1 MATNSIWT
9 TRRGVHH
16 RELAGEQPERTEIRL
31 AEGELAG
38 HGRPGSTS
46 VPAKTRSAAPRSIS
60 DGPFLSNFPTSAPSA
75 SPTVQRQPM
84 PMYLPL
90 SSSVPQPVKS
100 PHPVDPHLWH
110 SFGQGRLSR
119 RRSAQAKPVQRPSE
133 CRVDGRNG
141 SGLTMTVPIAAVTS
155 CRWLRAPDRL
165 VVIVRWCILKSIRG
179 RN

>member
-84 PMYLPL
+84 PLCTCLCLPAFP
-90 SSSVPQPVKS
+90 SRSN
-100 PHPVDPHLWH
+100 HPTQLTHTSGTHLGKAAYRGVDRPKP
-110 SFGQGRLSR
+110 SQFSG
-119 RRSAQAKPVQRPSE
+119 RRSAASTGE
-133 CRVDGRNG
+133 MG
-141 SGLTMTVPIAAVTS
+141 AV
-155 CRWLRAPDRL
+155 
-165 VVIVRWCILKSIRG
+165 
-179 RN
+179 